1 VKLYQGSHTHQI
13 LMSQDRWLHD
23 PAIVGNIATI
33 ANGREVKWTW
43 DIDGKPV
50 GLRQTRVAWSTDWE
64 RWLIMHGKR
73 KLDVFVST
81 NILNW
86 DKIPQLPP
94 SYRAK
99 GKGLN
104 TEERKRYANRW
115 KDFLTPEGL
124 KGTGVAFE
132 ELWLGKNM
140 VWDIDNTDLKVA
152 YNDATQIYNYLIDA
166 NLNPL
171 MVFSG
176 NKGFHIWLS
185 ADQSAELAGVHLHD
199 LVNRPDPLRDLG
211 REYARTVAD
220 ITFAATGEELP
231 SLDKSPN
238 YRQGV
243 IRLPYSVNKGRIVWP
258 MDDDDRKKL
267 DGAEFSTADE
277 VNQLLQPWES
287 GEFRFRPANGCFR
300 RVHEALR

>member
-1 VKLYQGSHTHQI
+1 
-13 LMSQDRWLHD
+13 MSQDRWLHD

-64 RWLIMHGKR
+64 RWLVMHGKR

-124 KGTGVAFE
+124 KGTGVKFQ

-152 YNDATQIYNYLIDA
+152 YNDATKIYNYLIDA

-267 DGAEFSTADE
+267 DEAQFSTADE

-287 GEFRFRPANGCFR
+287 GDFRFRPANGCFR

>member
-1 VKLYQGSHTHQI
+1 
-13 LMSQDRWLHD
+13 MSQDRWLHD

-33 ANGREVKWTW
+33 ANGREVKWQW

-152 YNDATQIYNYLIDA
+152 YNDAIKIYNYLIDA
-166 NLNPL
+166 ELNPL

-176 NKGFHIWLS
+176 SKGFHIWLS
-185 ADQSAELAGVHLHD
+185 SEQSAKLAGVHLHD
-199 LVNRPDPLRDLG
+199 LLNRADPLRDLG

-238 YRQGV
+238 YRQGI

-267 DGAEFSTADE
+267 DGADFSTADE
-277 VNQLLQPWES
+277 VNALLQPWES
-287 GEFRFRPANGCFR
+287 GDFRFRPANGCFR

>member
-1 VKLYQGSHTHQI
+1 
-13 LMSQDRWLHD
+13 MSQDRWLHD

-73 KLDVFVST
+73 QLDVFVST
-81 NILNW
+81 NILDW

-124 KGTGVAFE
+124 KGTGVTFQ

-140 VWDIDNTDLKVA
+140 VWDFDNTDLSVA
-152 YNDATQIYNYLIDA
+152 YRDATQVYDYLVEA
-166 NLNPL
+166 GMHPA

-185 ADQSAELAGVHLHD
+185 ADESAEMAGVHLHD
-199 LVNRPDPLRDLG
+199 LVHRPDPLRDLG

-220 ITFAATGEELP
+220 VTFAATGEVHP
-231 SLDKSPN
+231 SLDLSPN

-243 IRLPYSVNKGRIVWP
+243 IRLPYSTNKGRIVWP
-258 MDDDDRKKL
+258 MDDDDRQKL
-267 DGAEFSTADE
+267 AGAQFTTADE

-287 GEFRFRPANGCFR
+287 GDFRFRPANGCFR
-300 RVHEALR
+300 RVPEAFR